1 MTIEKA
7 QILQWLEDCSVLFA
21 EQQDYLTQ
29 LDADIGDA
37 DHGLNMNRGF
47 VRVAEK
53 VPTMQKQ
60 SIGTILKTTGMTLM
74 SSVGGASGPL
84 YGTFFIRA
92 AGVVDAKES
101 LNSEDLTAMLRAG
114 MEGLVARGKAEAG
127 DKTMCDVW
135 FPVVEACENGL
146 AQGSDVNALLDNIV
160 AVAEEGV
167 HATIALQ
174 ARKGRASY
182 LGERSVG
189 HQDPGATSSMMMLKS
204 LHKVVLG
211 GS

>member
-1 MTIEKA
+1 MTIEKK
-7 QILQWLEDCSVLFA
+7 QILIWLSQCSELFIR
-21 EQQDYLTQ
+21 ERDYLTQ

-53 VPTMQKQ
+53 VPTMEKQ

-92 AGVVDAKES
+92 AAVVDAKDS
-101 LNSEDLTAMLRAG
+101 LNSEDLAAMLRAG
-114 MEGLVARGKAEAG
+114 VEGVVSRGKAVKG

-135 FPVVEACENGL
+135 LPVAESCENGL
-146 AQGSDVNALLDNIV
+146 VLEQSVELILENAV
-160 AVAEEGV
+160 KAAEEGV
-167 HATIALQ
+167 HSTIAMQ

-182 LGERSVG
+182 LGERSIG
-189 HQDPGATSSMMMLKS
+189 HQDPGATSSMMMLKE
-204 LHKVVLG
+204 LQRVVLG
-211 GS
+211 GK